1 MKAKNYINSENNKLL
16 IEKIGEKRFNH
27 TIRVVETA
35 EKLAEFYKIDI
46 ESAKIAAYFHD
57 CGKYLDKSRLF
68 KEANDYGLDIDD
80 EMKLSPQIIH
90 GFLAANI
97 IARDYGI
104 DDIDVLNSIRYHTTG
119 RINMSTLEKIIYISD
134 YIEPGRSFEGVET
147 VRDMIYKNLDMALYT
162 ALNQTINNL
171 IVNDIYIA
179 KNSFLAR
186 NYYLL
191 EYKR

>member
-1 MKAKNYINSENNKLL
+1 MNSDNNKLL
-16 IEKIGEKRFNH
+16 IENIGEKRFNH

-35 EKLAEFYKIDI
+35 EKLAKFYETNI

-57 CGKYLDKSRLF
+57 CGKFLDKSLIWS
-68 KEANDYGLDIDD
+68 KAEKYGLDIED
-80 EMKLSPQIIH
+80 EMRQSPQIIH
-90 GFLAANI
+90 GFLAAKI
-97 IARDYGI
+97 IENDYGI
-104 DDIDVLNSIRYHTTG
+104 EDIDILNSIRYHTTG
-119 RINMSTLEKIIYISD
+119 RTNMSTLEKVIYISD
-134 YIEPGRSFEGVET
+134 YIEPGRSFEGVEI